1 MPFSKTFYLFNYPKL
16 TELSIPYKFIIL
28 DEYVIC
34 SGCKSPDTILSKE
47 NRLFFLRCEQVNCF
61 LYLDM
66 PKCVNIYLV
75 RRMFV
80 TGYHCLFYLEFISTF
95 LALHTL
101 FSQSKPCF
109 VKHIEIGICPLSNS
123 VERHNAPTGNIVSV
137 SFAVSP
143 TVLFWSDG

>member
-1 MPFSKTFYLFNYPKL
+1 
-16 TELSIPYKFIIL
+16 
-28 DEYVIC
+28 
-34 SGCKSPDTILSKE
+34 
-47 NRLFFLRCEQVNCF
+47 
-61 LYLDM
+61 M

-109 VKHIEIGICPLSNS
+109 VKHIEIGICPSNS

-137 SFAVSP
+137 FRSF
-143 TVLFWSDG
+143 TYCFVLVRWIILCTSTEGGVFTANHELTDIVKTLH